1 MTRRIRV
8 NLAVFALLGVVLTV
22 WAVRN
27 VLGFDPFSRPYR
39 LSAQFSDSRGLQPG
53 FDVTYLGVAIGKI
66 QSVRLDGGK
75 VVVRLAIDKGR
86 RVPQGVTATAALK
99 SAIGEPYVDLEPAG
113 GRAGAPPMRPG
124 DVIPLSR
131 TSVSE
136 SYGDLF
142 ASVTKAVNG
151 LDPRNLRIVTRELA
165 RGLDGRGDTLRVSI
179 DGASQLARTFAGNT
193 ATLDSLITNLGSLTG
208 VLAGKRTDLAAG
220 ISATADLTSSLADV
234 NDSLVQ
240 IRDTTPDLLTRTA
253 KLLRES
259 RPAAQCMLGALSG
272 ALPTLLTPANV
283 SALSR
288 GLQWSP
294 QLASAMRGVITFVNG
309 QPNLNIKFILT
320 LTPEKSAVEY
330 RNLTPLPSIPR
341 IPTCPGIDLPAQQS
355 PPLKKAE
362 TTGKSGS
369 KAGTAA
375 TATAV
380 PAGNAADTAPDHH
393 GPPAWLVYLPPLV
406 AGLVLL
412 RVLMSML
419 GLAWRPNWRRR
430 SR

>member
-8 NLAVFALLGVVLTV
+8 NLAVFAVLGLVLTV

-27 VLGFDPFSRPYR
+27 VLGVDPFSRPYR
-39 LSAQFSDSRGLQPG
+39 ISAQFSDSRGLQPG

-75 VVVRLAIDKGR
+75 VVVRLAIDKGE

-99 SAIGEPYVDLEPAG
+99 SAIGEPYVDLQPAR
-113 GRAGAPPMRPG
+113 GRVDAPAMHPG

-151 LDPRNLRIVTRELA
+151 LDPENLKIVTRELA
-165 RGLDGRGDTLRVSI
+165 RGLDGRGDTLRLSV
-179 DGASQLARTFAGNT
+179 DGASQLARTFASNT
-193 ATLDSLITNLGSLTG
+193 GTLDSLITNLGLLTG
-208 VLAGKRTDLAAG
+208 VLAGKRADLATG
-220 ISATADLTSSLADV
+220 ITATADITSSLAEV
-234 NDSLVQ
+234 NDSLVR
-240 IRDTTPDLLTRTA
+240 IRDTMPGLATRTA
-253 KLLRES
+253 KVLRES
-259 RPAAQCMLGALSG
+259 RPAAQCLLKALGG
-272 ALPTLLTPANV
+272 ALPALLSPGNV
-283 SALSR
+283 SDLSR

-309 QPNLNIKFILT
+309 EPNLNIKFILT
-320 LTPEKSAVEY
+320 LTPEQGAVEY
-330 RNLTPLPSIPR
+330 RNLKPLPSIPR
-341 IPTCPGIDLPAQQS
+341 IPACPGVDLPEQQS

-362 TTGKSGS
+362 TTAEKGSG
-369 KAGTAA
+369 TPAA
-375 TATAV
+375 T
-380 PAGNAADTAPDHH
+380 PAAERARNAADTAHH
-393 GPPAWLVYLPPLV
+393 GPPTWLIYLPPLV

-412 RVLMSML
+412 RVVLSML
-419 GLAWRPNWRRR
+419 GLARRPTRRRR

>member
-27 VLGFDPFSRPYR
+27 VLGFDPFSRPYWI
-39 LSAQFSDSRGLQPG
+39 SAQFTDSRGLQPG

-113 GRAGAPPMRPG
+113 GRADAPAMRPG

-151 LDPRNLRIVTRELA
+151 LDPANLRIVTRELA
-165 RGLDGRGDTLRVSI
+165 RGLDGRGDTLRISV
-179 DGASQLARTFAGNT
+179 DGASQLARTFASNT
-193 ATLDSLITNLGSLTG
+193 TTLDSLITNLGSLTG
-208 VLAGKRTDLAAG
+208 VLAGKRADLAAG
-220 ISATADLTSSLADV
+220 ITATADITSSLAEV

-240 IRDTTPDLLTRTA
+240 IRDTTPDLLARTA
-253 KLLRES
+253 KVLRES
-259 RPAAQCMLGALSG
+259 RPAAQCMLGALSD
-272 ALPTLLTPANV
+272 ALPALLTPANV
-283 SALSR
+283 SDLSR

-320 LTPEKSAVEY
+320 LTPEKGAVEY

-341 IPTCPGIDLPAQQS
+341 IPACPGVDLPAQQS
-355 PPLKKAE
+355 PPLKKAG
-362 TTGKSGS
+362 TTGKGGSGT
-369 KAGTAA
+369 GTAS

-380 PAGNAADTAPDHH
+380 PARNAADTAPDHH
-393 GPPAWLVYLPPLV
+393 GPPAWLIYLPPLV

-412 RVLMSML
+412 RVVMSML
-419 GLAWRPNWRRR
+419 GVAWRPIWRRR

>member
-8 NLAVFALLGVVLTV
+8 NLAVFTLLALVLTV

-27 VLGFDPFSRPYR
+27 VLGFDPFSRPYAI
-39 LSAQFSDSRGLQPG
+39 SAQFSDSRGLQPG

-66 QSVRLDGGK
+66 HSVRLEGTT

-86 RVPQGVTATAALK
+86 QVPQGVTATAALK

-113 GRAGAPPMRPG
+113 GRANAPAMRPG
-124 DVIPLSR
+124 DVIPRSR

-142 ASVTKAVNG
+142 ASVTKAING
-151 LDPRNLRIVTRELA
+151 LNPENLKIVTRELA
-165 RGLDGRGDTLRVSI
+165 QGLDGRGDTLRLTV

-193 ATLDSLITNLGSLTG
+193 GTLDSLITNLGTLTG
-208 VLAGKRTDLAAG
+208 VLAGKRADLATG
-220 ISATADLTSSLADV
+220 IASTADVTSALADV
-234 NDSLVQ
+234 DDSLAR

-259 RPAAQCMLGALSG
+259 KPAAQCMLGALGG
-272 ALPTLLTPANV
+272 ALPSLLTPGNV
-283 SALSR
+283 DALSR

-309 QPNLNIKFILT
+309 KPNLNLRFILT
-320 LTPEKSAVEY
+320 LTPVKSAIEY
-330 RNLTPLPSIPR
+330 RDLTPLPTIPA
-341 IPTCPGIDLPAQQS
+341 IPTCPGVDLPRRQI
-355 PPLKKAE
+355 PPMKKTE
-362 TTGKSGS
+362 
-369 KAGTAA
+369 TAA
-375 TATAV
+375 TTRPDAQATATT
-380 PAGNAADTAPDHH
+380 PAGITARNTAGGTHH
-393 GPPAWLVYLPPLV
+393 DPEWWLIYVPPVV

-412 RVLMSML
+412 RVAMSML
-419 GLAWRPNWRRR
+419 GLAWRRPWRRR
-430 SR
+430 GQ

>member
-8 NLAVFALLGVVLTV
+8 NLAVFALLGLILTV

-66 QSVRLDGGK
+66 HSVRLDGGK
-75 VVVRLAIDKGR
+75 VVVRLAIDKGE

-99 SAIGEPYVDLEPAG
+99 SAIGEPYVDLEPAA

-151 LDPRNLRIVTRELA
+151 LHPDNLRIVTRELA
-165 RGLDGRGDTLRVSI
+165 QGLDGRGDTLRLTV

-193 ATLDSLITNLGSLTG
+193 ATLDSLITDLGSLTG
-208 VLAGKRTDLAAG
+208 VLAGKRADLAAG

-234 NDSLVQ
+234 EDSLVQ
-240 IRDTTPDLLTRTA
+240 IRETAPDLLTRTA
-253 KLLRES
+253 KVLRES
-259 RPAAQCMLGALSG
+259 RPAAQCMLGALND
-272 ALPTLLTPANV
+272 ALPVLLSPGNV

-309 QPNLNIKFILT
+309 LPNLNIKFILT
-320 LTPEKSAVEY
+320 LTPEKGAVEY
-330 RNLTPLPSIPR
+330 RDLTPLPSIPR
-341 IPTCPGIDLPAQQS
+341 IPACPGVDLPAQQS

-362 TTGKSGS
+362 TTGASG
-369 KAGTAA
+369 AGTAA
-375 TATAV
+375 STPTAPGAV
-380 PAGNAADTAPDHH
+380 AARNAANTEHH
-393 GPPAWLVYLPPLV
+393 GPPAWLVYLPPVV

-419 GLAWRPNWRRR
+419 GLAWRPIWRRR

>member
-220 ISATADLTSSLADV
+220 ITATADLTSSLADV

-369 KAGTAA
+369 ATGTAA

-380 PAGNAADTAPDHH
+380 PARNAADTAPDHH

-419 GLAWRPNWRRR
+419 GLAWRPNWKWR

>member
-39 LSAQFSDSRGLQPG
+39 ISAQFTDSRGLQPG

-151 LDPRNLRIVTRELA
+151 LDPANLRIVTRELA
-165 RGLDGRGDTLRVSI
+165 RGLDGRGDTLRLSV
-179 DGASQLARTFAGNT
+179 DGASQLARTFASNT
-193 ATLDSLITNLGSLTG
+193 TTLDSLITNLGALTG
-208 VLAGKRTDLAAG
+208 VLAGKRADLAAG
-220 ISATADLTSSLADV
+220 ITATADITSSLAEVD
-234 NDSLVQ
+234 DSLVR
-240 IRDTTPDLLTRTA
+240 IRDTTPDLLARTA
-253 KLLRES
+253 KVLRES
-259 RPAAQCMLGALSG
+259 RPAAQCMLGALSD
-272 ALPTLLTPANV
+272 ALPALLTPANV
-283 SALSR
+283 SDLSR

-320 LTPEKSAVEY
+320 LTPEKGAVEY

-341 IPTCPGIDLPAQQS
+341 IPACPGVDLPAQQS

-362 TTGKSGS
+362 TAAKGGS
-369 KAGTAA
+369 ATGTAT

-380 PAGNAADTAPDHH
+380 PAGNAAGTAPEHH
-393 GPPAWLVYLPPLV
+393 GPPAWLIYLPPLL

-412 RVLMSML
+412 RVVMSML
-419 GLAWRPNWRRR
+419 GAAWRPISRRR